1 MQASCVFTPTFFLIH
16 SALSSMCIP
25 YHTFICHL
33 IKLFLFYLLSSH
45 FTAIFLN
52 SFQLVSVCLI
62 LKKTRNEQSIPDAGS
77 PGFYRIELLL
87 HCSGIW
93 CLCLNW
99 SLLWPYCAP
108 HSYNLLFP
116 GSKKWLDILF
126 LDFSIVLNGCFCG
139 DYLSLYLS
147 LHFSKLNLNLF
158 PIHISKLFLSP
169 VISLPTQTFTL
180 PLSLRLLVGNV
191 LVWK

>member
-33 IKLFLFYLLSSH
+33 IKLFLFYLLLSSH

-62 LKKTRNEQSIPDAGS
+62 LKKTEMNRAFQMLVP
-77 PGFYRIELLL
+77 ELLL

-99 SLLWPYCAP
+99 PLLWPYCAP

-116 GSKKWLDILF
+116 GSKKWRDILF